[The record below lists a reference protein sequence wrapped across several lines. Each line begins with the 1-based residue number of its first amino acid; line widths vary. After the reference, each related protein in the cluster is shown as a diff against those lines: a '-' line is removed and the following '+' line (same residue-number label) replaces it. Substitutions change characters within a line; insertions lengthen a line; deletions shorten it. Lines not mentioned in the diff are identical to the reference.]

1 MFQNIAKDFDED
13 KQNQNE
19 DVEYNTSKKRSFVE
33 AMKRAFTKQN
43 IILYIIAFM
52 VSMVG
57 IGEQKEIAPF
67 GLAMLVA
74 ILGNGIPIGIPT
86 ILVAIGNTIAFG
98 GASTLNF
105 ILTVFILIITML
117 IKPVTYE
124 QDRNEKR
131 KLGGRL
137 VVSTL
142 LVQVGTVF
150 FHQVMVYDLLVGIL
164 YSVAAYIFYKIFVNS
179 LSVVTQIGEK
189 RAYAIEEVMGAS
201 LMLAIAITTLSE
213 VHIFDYSIA
222 NIGCI
227 FLVLLMG
234 WKHGILVGAT
244 AGITIGSVV
253 GIIGQGDP
261 ILVGTYAISGMIAG
275 IFSRFGKIGV
285 IVGFIV
291 GNAILT
297 YRFNGNVE
305 SIIQIQEIFLA
316 ALGLLAVPKNVKID
330 IEDLFGSTKLLPVTT
345 GNQLEES
352 EETIFKLNSMSET
365 ISQMA
370 KTYGEAAATVVEE
383 EELQKREKENE
394 SIFDRELQNHL
405 EGMED
410 NILFDDIYL
419 PEESFLED
427 LFKILEENGKI
438 TRRELLD
445 LLEKHN
451 SYIVGA
457 EKDYIGDD
465 IEKDIKD
472 MLRAITQAY
481 KASKKQFVYQKKI
494 EENQKVI
501 SNQLEEVSKAISN
514 LAEEIEKPKEEVFVE
529 EKIQIQK
536 LLEQKDIQI
545 KNISIK
551 QQATGRIEVTLYTDV
566 CENVENPS
574 CDTKKMGRMIGKVFG
589 MHMMLQKQECG
600 LRLGKSTCS
609 YTYVAE
615 DKQNIQIG
623 VARATKTGSSMSGDT
638 SIQTRLDDGK
648 YLLAISD
655 GMGSGKEAKKSSK
668 TAISMLE
675 KLLTSGFDKDTSL
688 KLINSTLEMAA
699 GQEDMYATLDIAILD
714 LYAKQLEFIKNG
726 ACPTYVKHG
735 KQVEILKAI
744 GLPTGIVEDIDLV
757 VYERDLV
764 EGDILVMCS
773 DGVIES
779 TTEYMN
785 KELWLQFLLEE
796 IETQDA
802 QKIADLIL
810 QEAIDNGY
818 GTQKDDMTV
827 IVARITKKANEL

>member
-1 MFQNIAKDFDED
+1 MFQNIARDFDEEE
-13 KQNQNE
+13 QNQNE
-19 DVEYNTSKKRSFVE
+19 DVEYQSGKKSFVE
-33 AMKRAFTKQN
+33 VVKRTFTKQN
-43 IILYIIAFM
+43 IILYILTFL
-52 VSMVG
+52 VSMAG
-57 IGEQKEIAPF
+57 IGEQKELAPF
-67 GLAMLVA
+67 GIAILVA
-74 ILGNGIPIGIPT
+74 ILGNGIPIGVAT
-86 ILVAIGNTIAFG
+86 ILVIIGNTIAFG
-98 GASTLNF
+98 GTSTLNF
-105 ILTVFILIITML
+105 VLTLFILIISML
-117 IKPVTYE
+117 VKPVTYE
-124 QDRNEKR
+124 PDRNEKR

-137 VVSTL
+137 VFSSL
-142 LVQVGTVF
+142 FVQVGTVF
-150 FHQVMVYDLLVGIL
+150 FHEVMIYDLLIGIM

-179 LSVVTQIGEK
+179 LAVVTQIGTK
-189 RAYAIEEVMGAS
+189 HAYAIEEVMGAS
-201 LMLAIAITTLSE
+201 LLLAIAITNLSGIY
-213 VHIFDYSIA
+213 IFDYSIA
-222 NIGCI
+222 NISCI

-234 WKHGILVGAT
+234 WKNGILVGAT
-244 AGITIGSVV
+244 AGITIGCVV

-261 ILVGTYAISGMIAG
+261 ILVGTYAISGMLAG
-275 IFSRFGKIGV
+275 IFNRFGKIGV
-285 IVGFIV
+285 IVGFVV

-297 YRFNGNVE
+297 YRFNGNIE

-316 ALGLLAVPKNVKID
+316 ALGLLAVPKNIKINITD
-330 IEDLFGSTKLLPVTT
+330 VIDNTKLLPVTT
-345 GNQLEES
+345 GKQLEES

-370 KTYGEAAATVVEE
+370 RTYGEAAATVVEE
-383 EELQKREKENE
+383 EEIQKREKENE

-419 PEESFLED
+419 PEENFLED
-427 LFKILEENGKI
+427 LVKILENNGKI
-438 TRRELLD
+438 ERKD
-445 LLEKHN
+445 LLNLLEQHN
-451 SYIVGA
+451 SYIVGS
-457 EKDYIGDD
+457 EKGYINDD
-465 IEKDIKD
+465 VEKDIKD
-472 MLRAITQAY
+472 MLRAIMQAY

-514 LAEEIEKPKEEVFVE
+514 LAEEIEKPKEEVFIE

-536 LLEQKDIQI
+536 LLEQKEINI

-551 QQATGRIEVTLYTDV
+551 QQSTGRIEVTLYTDV
-566 CENVENPS
+566 CENVENPV
-574 CDTKKMGRMIGKVFG
+574 CDTKKMGRIIGKVFG
-589 MHMMLQKQECG
+589 IHMMLQRQECG
-600 LRLGKSTCS
+600 VRLGKNICS

-623 VARATKTGSSMSGDT
+623 VARATKTGSSISGDS

-668 TAISMLE
+668 TAIGMLE
-675 KLLTSGFDKDTSL
+675 KLLTSGFDKDTSM

-714 LYAKQLEFIKNG
+714 LYAKQLEFMKNG

-744 GLPTGIVEDIDLV
+744 GLPTGIVEEIDLV

-773 DGVIES
+773 DGIIES
-779 TTEYMN
+779 TTEYVN

-827 IVARITKKANEL
+827 IVARIMPKQEK

>member
-1 MFQNIAKDFDED
+1 M
-13 KQNQNE
+13 
-19 DVEYNTSKKRSFVE
+19 
-33 AMKRAFTKQN
+33 
-43 IILYIIAFM
+43 
-52 VSMVG
+52 
-57 IGEQKEIAPF
+57 
-67 GLAMLVA
+67 
-74 ILGNGIPIGIPT
+74 
-86 ILVAIGNTIAFG
+86 
-98 GASTLNF
+98 
-105 ILTVFILIITML
+105 
-117 IKPVTYE
+117 
-124 QDRNEKR
+124 
-131 KLGGRL
+131 
-137 VVSTL
+137 
-142 LVQVGTVF
+142 QVGTVF
-150 FHQVMVYDLLVGIL
+150 FHQVLVYDLLLGIL

-189 RAYAIEEVMGAS
+189 HAYAIEEVMGAS

-234 WKHGILVGAT
+234 WKNGILVGAT
-244 AGITIGSVV
+244 AGITIGCVV

-261 ILVGTYAISGMIAG
+261 VLVGTYAISGMIAG

-291 GNAILT
+291 GNTILT

-305 SIIQIQEIFLA
+305 SIIQIQEILLA

-566 CENVENPS
+566 CENVENPT
-574 CDTKKMGRMIGKVFG
+574 CDVKKMGRMIGKVFG

-623 VARATKTGSSMSGDT
+623 VARATKTGSNMSGDS

-796 IETQDA
+796 IETEDA

-827 IVARITKKANEL
+827 IVARITKKPNEL

>member
-1 MFQNIAKDFDED
+1 
-13 KQNQNE
+13 
-19 DVEYNTSKKRSFVE
+19 
-33 AMKRAFTKQN
+33 
-43 IILYIIAFM
+43 
-52 VSMVG
+52 
-57 IGEQKEIAPF
+57 
-67 GLAMLVA
+67 
-74 ILGNGIPIGIPT
+74 
-86 ILVAIGNTIAFG
+86 
-98 GASTLNF
+98 
-105 ILTVFILIITML
+105 
-117 IKPVTYE
+117 
-124 QDRNEKR
+124 
-131 KLGGRL
+131 
-137 VVSTL
+137 
-142 LVQVGTVF
+142 
-150 FHQVMVYDLLVGIL
+150 
-164 YSVAAYIFYKIFVNS
+164 
-179 LSVVTQIGEK
+179 
-189 RAYAIEEVMGAS
+189 
-201 LMLAIAITTLSE
+201 MLAIAITTLSE

>member
-19 DVEYNTSKKRSFVE
+19 DVEYNTSKKRTFVE
-33 AMKRAFTKQN
+33 AMQRAFTKQN

-98 GASTLNF
+98 GTSTLNL
-105 ILTVFILIITML
+105 ILTIFILIITML
-117 IKPVTYE
+117 LKPVTYE

-131 KLGGRL
+131 RLGGRL
-137 VVSTL
+137 VISAL
-142 LVQVGTVF
+142 LVQIGTVF
-150 FHQVMVYDLLVGIL
+150 FHQVLVYDLLLGIL

-179 LSVVTQIGEK
+179 LSVVTGIGEK

-275 IFSRFGKIGV
+275 IFSRFGKVGV

-305 SIIQIQEIFLA
+305 SIIQIQEILLA

-383 EELQKREKENE
+383 EELQKREKQNE
-394 SIFDRELQNHL
+394 EIFDRELQNHL

-419 PEESFLED
+419 PEESLLED
-427 LFKILEENGKI
+427 LFKILEEKGKI
-438 TRRELLD
+438 TRRDLLN

-465 IEKDIKD
+465 VEKDIKD
-472 MLRAITQAY
+472 MLRAIDQAY
-481 KASKKQFVYQKKI
+481 RASKKQFVYQKKI

-536 LLEQKDIQI
+536 LLEQKDIRV

-551 QQATGRIEVTLYTDV
+551 QQNTGRIEVTLYTDV
-566 CENVENPS
+566 CENVENPA
-574 CDTKKMGRMIGKVFG
+574 CDTKKMGRIIGKVFG

-600 LRLGKSTCS
+600 LRLGKSICS

-623 VARATKTGSSMSGDT
+623 VARATKTGSSISGDS

-675 KLLTSGFDKDTSL
+675 KLLTSGFDKDSSL

-714 LYAKQLEFIKNG
+714 LYAKQLEFMKNG

-773 DGVIES
+773 DGVVES

-827 IVARITKKANEL
+827 IVARITKKTNEL

>member
-19 DVEYNTSKKRSFVE
+19 DVEYNTSKKRTFVE
-33 AMKRAFTKQN
+33 AMQRAFTKQN

-98 GASTLNF
+98 GTSTLNL
-105 ILTVFILIITML
+105 ILTIFILIITML
-117 IKPVTYE
+117 LKPVTYE

-131 KLGGRL
+131 RLGGRL
-137 VVSTL
+137 VISAL
-142 LVQVGTVF
+142 LVQIGTVF
-150 FHQVMVYDLLVGIL
+150 FHQVLVYDLLLGIL

-179 LSVVTQIGEK
+179 LSVVTGIGEK

-275 IFSRFGKIGV
+275 IFSRFGKVGV

-305 SIIQIQEIFLA
+305 SIIQIQEILLA

-383 EELQKREKENE
+383 EELQKREKQNE
-394 SIFDRELQNHL
+394 EIFDRELQNHL

-419 PEESFLED
+419 PEESLLED
-427 LFKILEENGKI
+427 LFKILEEKGKI
-438 TRRELLD
+438 TRRDLLN

-465 IEKDIKD
+465 VEKDIKD
-472 MLRAITQAY
+472 MLRAIDQAY
-481 KASKKQFVYQKKI
+481 RASKKQFVYQKKI

-536 LLEQKDIQI
+536 LLEQKDIRV

-551 QQATGRIEVTLYTDV
+551 QQNTGRIEVTLYTDV
-566 CENVENPS
+566 CENVENPA

-623 VARATKTGSSMSGDT
+623 VARATKTGSSISGDS

-675 KLLTSGFDKDTSL
+675 KLLTSGFDKDSSL

-714 LYAKQLEFIKNG
+714 LYAKQLEFMKNG

-773 DGVIES
+773 DGVVES

>member
-19 DVEYNTSKKRSFVE
+19 DVEYNTSKKRTFVE
-33 AMKRAFTKQN
+33 AMQRAFTKQN

-98 GASTLNF
+98 GTSTLNL
-105 ILTVFILIITML
+105 ILTIFILIITML
-117 IKPVTYE
+117 LKPVTYE

-131 KLGGRL
+131 RLGGRL
-137 VVSTL
+137 VISAL
-142 LVQVGTVF
+142 LVQIGTVF
-150 FHQVMVYDLLVGIL
+150 FHQVLVYDLLLGIL

-179 LSVVTQIGEK
+179 LAVVTEIGEK

-275 IFSRFGKIGV
+275 IFSRFGKVGV

-316 ALGLLAVPKNVKID
+316 ALGLLAVPKNMKID

-529 EKIQIQK
+529 EKVQIQK

>member
-1 MFQNIAKDFDED
+1 MKENKKLETRNTGVVAENSAIQFVKGSIQHL
-13 KQNQNE
+13 
-19 DVEYNTSKKRSFVE
+19 EYLRNNME
-33 AMKRAFTKQN
+33 YQ
-43 IILYIIAFM
+43 
-52 VSMVG
+52 G
-57 IGEQKEIAPF
+57 KEIPKD
-67 GLAMLVA
+67 V
-74 ILGNGIPIGIPT
+74 PY
-86 ILVAIGNTIAFG
+86 
-98 GASTLNF
+98 SE
-105 ILTVFILIITML
+105 
-117 IKPVTYE
+117 Y
-124 QDRNEKR
+124 
-131 KLGGRL
+131 
-137 VVSTL
+137 
-142 LVQVGTVF
+142 
-150 FHQVMVYDLLVGIL
+150 YD
-164 YSVAAYIFYKIFVNS
+164 YIFRNF
-179 LSVVTQIGEK
+179 
-189 RAYAIEEVMGAS
+189 R
-201 LMLAIAITTLSE
+201 
-213 VHIFDYSIA
+213 
-222 NIGCI
+222 
-227 FLVLLMG
+227 
-234 WKHGILVGAT
+234 
-244 AGITIGSVV
+244 
-253 GIIGQGDP
+253 
-261 ILVGTYAISGMIAG
+261 
-275 IFSRFGKIGV
+275 
-285 IVGFIV
+285 
-291 GNAILT
+291 
-297 YRFNGNVE
+297 
-305 SIIQIQEIFLA
+305 
-316 ALGLLAVPKNVKID
+316 
-330 IEDLFGSTKLLPVTT
+330 
-345 GNQLEES
+345 
-352 EETIFKLNSMSET
+352 
-365 ISQMA
+365 
-370 KTYGEAAATVVEE
+370 
-383 EELQKREKENE
+383 
-394 SIFDRELQNHL
+394 
-405 EGMED
+405 
-410 NILFDDIYL
+410 
-419 PEESFLED
+419 
-427 LFKILEENGKI
+427 
-438 TRRELLD
+438 
-445 LLEKHN
+445 
-451 SYIVGA
+451 
-457 EKDYIGDD
+457 
-465 IEKDIKD
+465 
-472 MLRAITQAY
+472 
-481 KASKKQFVYQKKI
+481 
-494 EENQKVI
+494 
-501 SNQLEEVSKAISN
+501 
-514 LAEEIEKPKEEVFVE
+514 IEKPKEEVFVE

-566 CENVENPS
+566 CENVENPT
-574 CDTKKMGRMIGKVFG
+574 CDVKKMGRMIGKVFG

>member
-1 MFQNIAKDFDED
+1 
-13 KQNQNE
+13 
-19 DVEYNTSKKRSFVE
+19 
-33 AMKRAFTKQN
+33 
-43 IILYIIAFM
+43 
-52 VSMVG
+52 
-57 IGEQKEIAPF
+57 
-67 GLAMLVA
+67 
-74 ILGNGIPIGIPT
+74 
-86 ILVAIGNTIAFG
+86 
-98 GASTLNF
+98 
-105 ILTVFILIITML
+105 
-117 IKPVTYE
+117 
-124 QDRNEKR
+124 
-131 KLGGRL
+131 
-137 VVSTL
+137 
-142 LVQVGTVF
+142 
-150 FHQVMVYDLLVGIL
+150 
-164 YSVAAYIFYKIFVNS
+164 
-179 LSVVTQIGEK
+179 
-189 RAYAIEEVMGAS
+189 
-201 LMLAIAITTLSE
+201 
-213 VHIFDYSIA
+213 
-222 NIGCI
+222 
-227 FLVLLMG
+227 
-234 WKHGILVGAT
+234 
-244 AGITIGSVV
+244 
-253 GIIGQGDP
+253 
-261 ILVGTYAISGMIAG
+261 MIAG

-330 IEDLFGSTKLLPVTT
+330 IEDLFGTTKLLPVTT

-514 LAEEIEKPKEEVFVE
+514 LAEEIEKPKEDVFVE

-589 MHMMLQKQECG
+589 MHMMIQKQECG

-623 VARATKTGSSMSGDT
+623 VARATKTGSSMSGDS

-773 DGVIES
+773 DGVIDS